1 MEKCLLT
8 STVLVQKLNLKFTR
22 QIMVVIMIGYP
33 LYILVSVEM
42 CSLQIRNAVLCL
54 FHTLHVHE
62 TCQCLVSS
70 ICFQSLRHKIQVYT
84 FEYECRT
91 TEAIFRASDIF

>member
-1 MEKCLLT
+1 MEKCLLA

-42 CSLQIRNAVLCL
+42 CSLQIPY
-54 FHTLHVHE
+54 FVHE
-62 TCQCLVSS
+62 TCQYLVSS

-84 FEYECRT
+84 FEYECQT

>member
-1 MEKCLLT
+1 MPRHPRSGPWNGMVNDRLSFVYSGLRGN
-8 STVLVQKLNLKFTR
+8 VFTTNSKR
-22 QIMVVIMIGYP
+22 SFVFIPY
-33 LYILVSVEM
+33 
-42 CSLQIRNAVLCL
+42 
-54 FHTLHVHE
+54 FVHE